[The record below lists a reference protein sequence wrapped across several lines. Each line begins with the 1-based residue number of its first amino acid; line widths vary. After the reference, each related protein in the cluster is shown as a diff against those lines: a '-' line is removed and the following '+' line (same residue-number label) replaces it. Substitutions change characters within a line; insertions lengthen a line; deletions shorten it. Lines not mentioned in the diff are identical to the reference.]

1 MSTSHERGENQM
13 EPLNYK
19 EAYYHL
25 FNGISDICAALALP
39 GGRMQ
44 AMQIRRQ
51 LEQLQCAGEEICTG
65 PAPVIS
71 LFPEKE

>member
-1 MSTSHERGENQM
+1 M

-25 FNGISDICAALALP
+25 FNGICDICAALTLSN
-39 GGRMQ
+39 GRVP

-51 LEQLQCAGEEICTG
+51 LEQLQCTGEEICTG

-71 LFPEKE
+71 LFAEK